1 LRKCPYA
8 LDDEQYKLARTLSIQ
23 WLHKANNIVQLL
35 KTVNKGM
42 QHAQQFENAP
52 QKFETHRRT
61 KV

>member
-1 LRKCPYA
+1 
-8 LDDEQYKLARTLSIQ
+8 LARTVSMQ

-52 QKFETHRRT
+52 QK
-61 KV
+61 V